1 MSEFD
6 FEELDRAVTSALGRS
21 TNDTVPARSSDPS
34 TASEPV
40 QRGQVAPRMSVP
52 ARRASGRFMDVVHPS
67 SDMKSSDSTSAS
79 SPSSPAPMSVT
90 SEPAFVA
97 PEPEPAP
104 APQAMTME
112 PSSQP
117 ETTPLESP
125 FIETEVQ
132 KRPLGGSSSSDSNTA
147 TLSDAD
153 AVTSAAQAS
162 KSRWSQQTPLPKELS
177 DEVLALDDVPAVQD
191 EDPSEPPL
199 VSAPMPFTPSP
210 THPAA
215 KASVPTPGIYDTESY
230 HAPTVKPAKKKT
242 GLFITLWIL
251 SLIIIGAGV
260 GALVYFY
267 VLPLI

>member
-34 TASEPV
+34 AASDPV

-52 ARRASGRFMDVVHPS
+52 ARRANGRFMDVVHPS
-67 SDMKSSDSTSAS
+67 SDMRTPDNTPTSSQAS
-79 SPSSPAPMSVT
+79 SARPSIMP
-90 SEPAFVA
+90 EPNFVA

-104 APQAMTME
+104 APQAVATE
-112 PSSQP
+112 APQVP
-117 ETTPLESP
+117 ETPPLESP
-125 FIETEVQ
+125 FIQTDVE
-132 KRPLGGSSSSDSNTA
+132 KRPLGGSSNNDSNTA

-153 AVTSAAQAS
+153 AVTSAAQVS

-177 DEVLALDDVPAVQD
+177 DEVLALDDVPATK
-191 EDPSEPPL
+191 ESLNEPPL
-199 VSAPMPFTPSP
+199 ASAPMPFTPTP

-215 KASVPTPGIYDTESY
+215 KSSATTPGIYDTESY
-230 HAPTVKPAKKKT
+230 HAQVVKPAKKKT
-242 GLFITLWIL
+242 GLFIALWIL
-251 SLIIIGAGV
+251 SLVIIGAGV